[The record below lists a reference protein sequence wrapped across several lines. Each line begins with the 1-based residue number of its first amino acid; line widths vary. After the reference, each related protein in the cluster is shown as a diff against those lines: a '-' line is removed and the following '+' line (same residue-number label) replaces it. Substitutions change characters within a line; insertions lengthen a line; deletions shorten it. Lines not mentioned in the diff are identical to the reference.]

1 MFHPSR
7 RTIHSDFQSRSSNP
21 TASPFSPASE
31 IHTDLIDVA
40 ALEKL
45 MSDFSLHHRAAA
57 SAAPASFSPRTGDL
71 VSAKFTEDNQWY
83 RARVKRASGIKKEAH
98 LQFIDYGN
106 EETLPFSRI
115 RPLDPKFKSLEG
127 QAKDA
132 RLR

>member
-1 MFHPSR
+1 MSMFRQSR
-7 RTIHSDFQSRSSNP
+7 RMTHSDSLSRSSNP
-21 TASPFSPASE
+21 IVCFRDIRVFT
-31 IHTDLIDVA
+31 HKTDVA

-45 MSDFSLHHRAAA
+45 MSDFALHHRAAA
-57 SAAPASFSPRTGDL
+57 SAAPAGFIPKTGDL
-71 VSAKFTEDNQWY
+71 VSAKFSEDNQWY
-83 RARVKRASGIKKEAH
+83 RARVKRASGIKKEAS